1 MLGPALEILFQM
13 VREKGIDTD
22 EVLFQATYKLEN
34 E

>member
-13 VREKGIDTD
+13 VGEKSVDTD